1 MNEKRQVTIAC
12 AIGLVIVFCVNLV
25 WYGLKYSWLQG
36 LMSAVLVTALT
47 AGLLYFYWRLRHRKH

>member
-1 MNEKRQVTIAC
+1 MNERRQVAIAC
-12 AIGLVIVFCVNLV
+12 AIGLAVVFCVNLV

-47 AGLLYFYWRLRHRKH
+47 GVLLYFYWRLRHRKH